1 MNFLIITPNRK
12 AQGTNSFPVELRD
25 YLRDTGANI
34 TIARDTVAG
43 MSYVAVEKYDAIWV
57 DWDLL
62 KEGTYPKFARHLR
75 KHSPHLPV
83 VIVTK
88 EKFISVEI
96 AKYLSQ
102 VFSIINSDSAVAMA
116 KEALELIK
124 LYKSLYTY
132 FPEKLKPE
140 LRPNGFGRF
149 VGNSKPMLSLYTQL
163 ARVAATDFTVLIL
176 GESGSGKELVAKT
189 IHETSGRKNN
199 PFVSLNCAAI
209 PENLLESELFG
220 YEKGAFTSAN
230 QSKPGKFEMADTGTI
245 FLDEIG
251 DMSLPLQAKLL
262 RVLEDQIIERVGG
275 TKGKKVDFRLLTAT
289 NRDLMKMVEAGEF
302 RSDLHFRLNV
312 IPRNIASLSNRDEDV
327 MLLSLFLLKNI
338 IEQAN
343 ASFEGVSWELINNLK
358 KRRIRGNVRELE
370 NVLTRAVFH
379 SDGKVIDLV
388 EPEEYSRNTDED
400 KSEKEIPEP
409 DEILPLHA
417 VEKRAIK
424 ATMEA
429 LGGNVSKVASTLEI
443 SRVTLYRKLKK
454 YEIEFQEDVDQYAEV

>member
-1 MNFLIITPNRK
+1 MNFLIITPDK
-12 AQGTNSFPVELRD
+12 KSKGTNSFTIELRD
-25 YLRDTGANI
+25 YLQSVASSI
-34 TIARDTVAG
+34 TMARDTIAG

-62 KEGTYPKFARHLR
+62 KQGTYAKFARHLR
-75 KHSPHLPV
+75 KHFPQLPV
-83 VIVTK
+83 IIVINDQV
-88 EKFISVEI
+88 IDVEI
-96 AKYLSQ
+96 AKYMSQ
-102 VFSIINSDSAVAMA
+102 VFSIINRNAAVEMA
-116 KEALELIK
+116 QDTIARIVM
-124 LYKSLYTY
+124 YKSLQTEMHDSLL
-132 FPEKLKPE
+132 PQ
-140 LRPNGFGRF
+140 LRPNGFGHF
-149 VGNSKPMLSLYTQL
+149 IGNSKPMLALYKEL

-189 IHETSGRKNN
+189 IHETSARKNN

-230 QSKPGKFEMADTGTI
+230 QAKPGKFELADTGTI

-289 NRDLMKMVEAGEF
+289 NRNLEKMVADGEF

-312 IPRNIASLSNRDEDV
+312 IPINIASLSNRDEDV
-327 MLLSLFLLKNI
+327 MLLSLYLLKKI
-338 IEQAN
+338 IKQAN
-343 ASFEGVSWELINNLK
+343 ANFENISWALIDNLK
-358 KRRIRGNVRELE
+358 NSRIKGNVRELE

-379 SDGKVIDLV
+379 SDG
-388 EPEEYSRNTDED
+388 NT
-400 KSEKEIPEP
+400 IHLIEP
-409 DEILPLHA
+409 DEAVTEPDPASDGTSNENPAELLPLHA
-417 VEKRAIK
+417 IEKQTIEK
-424 ATMEA
+424 TMEV
-429 LGGNVSKVASTLEI
+429 LNGNVSKVASTLGI

-454 YEIEFQEDVDQYAEV
+454 YEIEFQEDVDHYAEV